1 MLPFSK
7 PHSKFRRVLTLA
19 LVVVFVLTAA
29 AGLALWMDRK
39 KATAAQTEGHKRAER
54 PQPVQVMTV
63 RQADMAVWLDA
74 MGTVTP
80 QRVVTVR
87 TRVDG
92 VLHTVLF
99 REGET
104 VKQGQ
109 VLAEIDPQVWQ
120 IQLAQAQGQL
130 ARDQAVLDNAQRDLL
145 RQQTLLSR
153 GMVTQQ
159 ALDTHA
165 AQVAQHQGALAVDR
179 AQVEQARLQL
189 SYTRIKAPLTGQI
202 GLRQVDVGNL
212 IKTNDAQGIAVI
224 TQMQPASVVFALPE
238 RHLTTLRARHA
249 RQPLRVE
256 AWDAGQHERVG
267 LGQVQALDNQID
279 TATGTLRL
287 KAEFANREGRLF
299 ANQFVNVRLLLETR
313 PQVMQVATAAVQR
326 GAKGAF
332 VYRVGADGR
341 VAVVA
346 IAPDWT
352 DDGWTAL
359 AQGDT
364 LAVGDRVVIDGA
376 DRLRE
381 GAKVRVI
388 EAKEQSEKAQDTKGQ
403 GEKAA
408 R

>member
-1 MLPFSK
+1 MMPFLPK
-7 PHSKFRRVLTLA
+7 LDSKFRRVLTLA
-19 LVVVFVLTAA
+19 LVVVLVLTAA
-29 AGLALWMDRK
+29 AGLSLWIDRK
-39 KATAAQTEGHKRAER
+39 KTTDARTEGHKRADR
-54 PQPVQVMTV
+54 PQPVQVIPV

-74 MGTVTP
+74 IGTVTP

-87 TRVDG
+87 ARLDG
-92 VLHTVLF
+92 VLQKALF

-104 VKQGQ
+104 VQQGQ
-109 VLAEIDPQVWQ
+109 LLAEIDPQAWQ
-120 IQLAQAQGQL
+120 IQLAQAQAQL
-130 ARDQAVLDNAQRDLL
+130 ARDQALLDNAQRDLL

-165 AQVAQHQGALAVDR
+165 TQVAQHQGALAVDR
-179 AQVEQARLQL
+179 AQVEHARLQL
-189 SYTRIKAPLTGQI
+189 SYTRIVAPLTGQI

-212 IKTNDAQGIAVI
+212 VKTNDAQGIAVI

-238 RHLTTLRARHA
+238 RHLTALRARQS

-287 KAEFANREGRLF
+287 KAEFANRDNRLF

-332 VYRVGADGR
+332 VYRVGAEGQ
-341 VAVVA
+341 VAVVP
-346 IAPDWT
+346 ISPDWT
-352 DDGWTAL
+352 DNGWTAL
-359 AQGDT
+359 AQGDI

-376 DRLRE
+376 DRLRD

-388 EAKEQSEKAQDTKGQ
+388 EEKGKGKGTKGSQ
-403 GEKAA
+403 
-408 R
+408 